1 MKALVIVILVLSVLL
16 LIPIGIDGGYK
27 SKTAVLGLRVGFLN
41 IRILPR
47 RPKHGKPKL
56 KKPLKLKKPRKVEK
70 KTGKAKKLDAEALGQ
85 LLPIALK
92 SLGRLRRK
100 IHVDYLRLRYTF
112 ASNDPFKTAIAFGT
126 ASAALGA
133 VLPLLDEAFEIG
145 ETDIGTSFDFLSEE
159 PVLDCWLTTTIHLWE
174 VFYIAIALGIDFL
187 KLKLGHKIAF
197 RTRKDG

>member
-27 SKTAVLGLRVGFLN
+27 SRTVVLGLRVGFLN
-41 IRILPR
+41 IRVLPKK
-47 RPKHGKPKL
+47 PKHGEPKL
-56 KKPLKLKKPRKVEK
+56 KKPPKLKKLRKDEEK
-70 KTGKAKKLDAEALGQ
+70 PEKALKLDAETLRK

-112 ASNDPFKTAIAFGT
+112 ASDDPFKTAMAYGA
-126 ASAALGA
+126 ASAALSA

-145 ETDIGTSFDFLSEE
+145 EADIGTSFDFLSDE

-187 KLKLGHKIAF
+187 KLKLRHKLAF